1 MLLFPQPGKPMAQKA
16 AQNTEFEM
24 ESLKK
29 HERNGAALV
38 FAGRKKRGEHAEVG
52 VGKQQAFRL
61 AARGTR
67 GANDRT
73 EVFAAGHGVKVFRA
87 DSRKARNLVFGKC
100 LLGGLDRDHFPAILC
115 ESCDRL
121 NK

>member
-1 MLLFPQPGKPMAQKA
+1 MAQKA

-52 VGKQQAFRL
+52 V
-61 AARGTR
+61 
-67 GANDRT
+67 
-73 EVFAAGHGVKVFRA
+73 
-87 DSRKARNLVFGKC
+87 RK
-100 LLGGLDRDHFPAILC
+100 
-115 ESCDRL
+115 
-121 NK
+121 